1 MKGTIFVFSNG
12 ELKRK
17 QNTIYFEGEGG
28 IKKFIPIEN
37 TNEIHIFGEISV
49 NKDILEFLSQNE
61 IILHFYNYYGYY
73 VGSFYPREHYNSGYL
88 ILKQAEFYLDNNR
101 RLGLARKFVFGAV
114 SNIEKVLNYYK
125 ARGVFLD
132 DIIEKIQSLKYLLN
146 SQNQIESLMA
156 IEGNIREVYYNS
168 FDRIVDDENFSM
180 DDRSKR
186 PPKNRMN
193 AMISFGNSLLYTTIL
208 SEIYKTHLDPR
219 IGYLHSTNFRRFT
232 LNLDV
237 AEVFKPIIVDR
248 VIFYLLNKQMIKPTD
263 FDQRLGGLYLK
274 ETGRKIF
281 VEKFEERLN
290 TTIKHRKIGKNV
302 SYRRL
307 IRLELYKIEKHLI
320 NEEEYEPFISEWW
333 NKKMYVIMVYDVNEK
348 RVNKVLKIGR
358 KYLNWIQNSVLEGE
372 ITIAKYEKLKMELL
386 KIINKEEDS
395 VIFYILRTTM
405 YSKREIIGLTK
416 GGSKLII

>member
-1 MKGTIFVFSNG
+1 MKGTIFVFTNG

-37 TNEIHIFGEISV
+37 ISEIHIFGEVTI
-49 NKDILEFLSQNE
+49 NKEILEFLSQNE

-73 VGSFYPREHYNSGYL
+73 VGSFYPREHYNSGFM
-88 ILKQAEFYLDNNR
+88 ILKQAEYYLDNSK
-101 RLGLARKFVFGAV
+101 RLELAKKFVFGAV
-114 SNIEKVLNYYK
+114 SNIEKVLNYYNS
-125 ARGVFLD
+125 RGVNLD
-132 DIIEKIQSLKYLLN
+132 DIIFKIQSLKESLKLYKE
-146 SQNQIESLMA
+146 IEPLMA

-168 FDRIVDDENFSM
+168 FDRIVEDENFSM
-180 DDRSKR
+180 DERSKR

-248 VIFYLLNKQMIKPTD
+248 VIFYLLNKQMIKPND

-274 ETGRKIF
+274 EVGRKTF

-290 TTIKHRKIGKNV
+290 TTIKHRKIGKDV

-307 IRLELYKIEKHLI
+307 IRLELYKIEKHLLG
-320 NEEEYEPFISEWW
+320 EEEYEPFISEW
-333 NKKMYVIMVYDVNEK
+333 
-348 RVNKVLKIGR
+348 
-358 KYLNWIQNSVLEGE
+358 
-372 ITIAKYEKLKMELL
+372 
-386 KIINKEEDS
+386 
-395 VIFYILRTTM
+395 
-405 YSKREIIGLTK
+405 
-416 GGSKLII
+416 